1 MSGKQRA
8 VLWLG
13 IILIAL
19 NIVAKWSEIKSVI
32 FTGPGGAPSSGGS
45 SSSGSGGSNFGIG
58 SLPFPFN
65 VGGLLNSATPTPATN
80 TVTAV

>member
-19 NIVAKWSEIKSVI
+19 NLISKWSEIKSVI
-32 FTGPGGAPSSGGS
+32 FTGSGSANSGGSSSGGS
-45 SSSGSGGSNFGIG
+45 SGGSFGIG
-58 SLPFPFN
+58 SLPFPLN
-65 VGGLLNSATPTPATN
+65 VGGLLSNTPATS
-80 TVTAV
+80 TVTPV

>member
-19 NIVAKWSEIKSVI
+19 NLVKNWSQIKSVI
-32 FTGPGGAPSSGGS
+32 FTGSSTAGGSGSSGS
-45 SSSGSGGSNFGIG
+45 SSTPGIG
-58 SLPFPFN
+58 GLPFPLN
-65 VGGLLNSATPTPATN
+65 IGGLLSNTPATN
-80 TVTAV
+80 TVTPV

>member
-19 NIVAKWSEIKSVI
+19 NLVSKWSEIKSVI
-32 FTGPGGAPSSGGS
+32 FTSPSTAPSGGGS
-45 SSSGSGGSNFGIG
+45 SSTPGIG
-58 SLPFPFN
+58 GLPFPLN
-65 VGGLLNSATPTPATN
+65 IGGLLSSTPATN
-80 TVTAV
+80 TVTPV

>member
-19 NIVAKWSEIKSVI
+19 NLVKNWAQIKSVI
-32 FTGPGGAPSSGGS
+32 FTGSSTSSGSGGSSSGGS
-45 SSSGSGGSNFGIG
+45 SSTPGIG
-58 SLPFPFN
+58 GLPFPFN
-65 VGGLLNSATPTPATN
+65 IGGLLSNTPATN
-80 TVTAV
+80 TVTPV

>member
-19 NIVAKWSEIKSVI
+19 NLVAKWSEIKSVI
-32 FTGPGGAPSSGGS
+32 FTSPSTAPSGGGS
-45 SSSGSGGSNFGIG
+45 SSTPGIG
-58 SLPFPFN
+58 GLPFPLN
-65 VGGLLNSATPTPATN
+65 IGGLLSNTPATN
-80 TVTAV
+80 TVTPV